1 MPSIQDKVALFNRV
15 LYENIDKEYEE
26 KKNAILKN
34 YENQK
39 AALLAEKEKIE
50 KPLRNTSKQK
60 AETKKQQ
67 MISKAQYERHYKLLK
82 KKKELEERFFA
93 YIVDSAREFVKT
105 EEYTKFLFNLISDAI
120 KTLNINNE
128 AHFYFTKDDIEK
140 HGIQIGTILNS
151 NYGGNYYI
159 EEAKIDIIG
168 GFYIET
174 TDMAKRF
181 DATIMSMIEEKRSFI
196 GQKLSEKLDSVQL

>member
-196 GQKLSEKLDSVQL
+196 CQKLSEKLDSVQL

>member
-15 LYENIDKEYEE
+15 LYENINKEYEE

>member
-39 AALLAEKEKIE
+39 DALLAEKEKIE